1 MFSKTCEYAIRAMV
15 YIVTKT
21 GEGLKVGIKDVAKNI
36 GAPEAFV
43 GKILQTLSRRGI
55 VSSIKGPNG
64 GFFIDEQ
71 KDLPLISIVRAIDGD
86 DILVNCGLG
95 IKTCSDKHPC
105 PIHFEY
111 ADIRNRIAAMLKR
124 NTIQDLASGIV
135 SGHTFLQKAK
145 DRRYK

>member
-21 GEGLKVGIKDVAKNI
+21 GEGLKVGIKDIARNI

-64 GFFIDEQ
+64 GFFIDNDQ
-71 KDLPLISIVRAIDGD
+71 DLPLISIVRAIDGD
-86 DILVNCGLG
+86 GILTSCGLG
-95 IKTCSDKHPC
+95 IQTCSDKHPC

-111 ADIRNRIAAMLKR
+111 ADIRSRIAVMLKR

-135 SGHTFLQKAK
+135 SGHTFLRKTK
-145 DRRYK
+145 NNRK

>member
-21 GEGLKVGIKDVAKNI
+21 GEGLKVGIKDIARNI

-64 GFFIDEQ
+64 GFFVDNDQ
-71 KDLPLISIVRAIDGD
+71 DLPLITIVRAIDGD
-86 DILVNCGLG
+86 GLLTSCGLG
-95 IKTCSDKHPC
+95 IHTCSEKQPC
-105 PIHFEY
+105 PLHFEY
-111 ADIRNRIAAMLKR
+111 ADIRNRIAVMLKR

-135 SGHTFLQKAK
+135 LGQTFLRKAK
-145 DRRYK
+145 KSRK